1 MSTKYH
7 SAVKTINNI
16 GSILMSYCIGL
27 GAAGVGLLSTII
39 AALIVIATEATALAT
54 GLLGIIGNQSNKTV
68 IRKAAKHEKI
78 KILTEAKLDTISD
91 MISKALIDNDISGV
105 EYTRIL
111 NELIKYREIKEERW
125 PKSKKMI
132 NEEACE
138 SKENAI
144 GSLFD
149 KNCSEH

>member
-1 MSTKYH
+1 
-7 SAVKTINNI
+7 
-16 GSILMSYCIGL
+16 MSYCIGL

-68 IRKAAKHEKI
+68 IRKAVKHEKI
-78 KILTEAKLDTISD
+78 KILTEAKLYTISD

-111 NELIKYREIKEERW
+111 NELIKYREIKEER
-125 PKSKKMI
+125 
-132 NEEACE
+132 
-138 SKENAI
+138 
-144 GSLFD
+144 
-149 KNCSEH
+149 